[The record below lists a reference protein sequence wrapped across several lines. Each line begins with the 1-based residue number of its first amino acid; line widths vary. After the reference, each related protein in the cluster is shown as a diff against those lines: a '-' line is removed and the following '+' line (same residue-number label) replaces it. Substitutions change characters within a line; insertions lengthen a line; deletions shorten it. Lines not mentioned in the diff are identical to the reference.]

1 MNANSG
7 QYNYNIDISDQAKGI
22 YLLSII
28 SDNEKIDRKIV
39 LK

>member
-1 MNANSG
+1 L
-7 QYNYNIDISDQAKGI
+7 NIKLLIIEVAISDQAKGI